1 MAWSFFVWG
10 LSEEYWDFVRWM
22 ERRTP
27 GGRGYRLGQG
37 LRRGIQLWLREVDG
51 KADARGRGYRPGQG
65 LRRGIQLRF
74 REMAKSI
81 AAGPELAVGSNSW
94 PCRNNALS
102 RNLSCITPP
111 PQQPE
116 PISSP
121 SGWHFQPVGKKI
133 KPERGRKRTRGVLSW
148 NCRSVAVSVQ
158 RSTINTEESRDQIG
172 TASHY
177 KYRRIQEP
185 DRHSVPLWIPQ
196 HTDKS
201 QYRTTY
207 NNEEFFPCPTGG
219 SAREG
224 VRASELWDRLP
235 SHLPHWKCDRRSATS
250 EWKKKNCIFKINF
263 QKIQKNLNFMVD
275 KHNSQWYYNWAVT
288 NNCFRKTNN

>member
-1 MAWSFFVWG
+1 
-10 LSEEYWDFVRWM
+10 
-22 ERRTP
+22 
-27 GGRGYRLGQG
+27 
-37 LRRGIQLWLREVDG
+37 
-51 KADARGRGYRPGQG
+51 
-65 LRRGIQLRF
+65 
-74 REMAKSI
+74 MAKTI

-185 DRHSVPLWIPQ
+185 RSAQRLTLNTAAYRQKSTVLHIKDVTLLSVPNGVGARGRAFGLRNFEIAFPRTYRIENATGVAPSSEESYYKKQ
-196 HTDKS
+196 HNK
-201 QYRTTY
+201 Q
-207 NNEEFFPCPTGG
+207 
-219 SAREG
+219 
-224 VRASELWDRLP
+224 
-235 SHLPHWKCDRRSATS
+235 
-250 EWKKKNCIFKINF
+250 
-263 QKIQKNLNFMVD
+263 Q
-275 KHNSQWYYNWAVT
+275 
-288 NNCFRKTNN
+288 

>member
-1 MAWSFFVWG
+1 MRGKAISKFRSPNALPRAPTPLGTERILRCCMWCGIDFCLYAAVFRVERCADLVPGFFCIYSG
-10 LSEEYWDFVRWM
+10 TLYWYSY
-22 ERRTP
+22 TSTIP
-27 GGRGYRLGQG
+27 GQDAPRPLPSPFGFYLFSYRL
-37 LRRGIQLWLREVDG
+37 EVS
-51 KADARGRGYRPGQG
+51 ARGRGYRPGQG

-148 NCRSVAVSVQ
+148 DCERAAVS
-158 RSTINTEESRDQIG
+158 
-172 TASHY
+172 A
-177 KYRRIQEP
+177 
-185 DRHSVPLWIPQ
+185 
-196 HTDKS
+196 
-201 QYRTTY
+201 
-207 NNEEFFPCPTGG
+207 
-219 SAREG
+219 
-224 VRASELWDRLP
+224 
-235 SHLPHWKCDRRSATS
+235 
-250 EWKKKNCIFKINF
+250 
-263 QKIQKNLNFMVD
+263 
-275 KHNSQWYYNWAVT
+275 
-288 NNCFRKTNN
+288 

>member
-1 MAWSFFVWG
+1 MKGSWVRVSFPAWLIWAWRSGMNVNPGAPGFFVWI
-10 LSEEYWDFVRWM
+10 Y
-22 ERRTP
+22 
-27 GGRGYRLGQG
+27 GGRECRCGQG
-37 LRRGIQLWLREVDG
+37 FREGNG
-51 KADARGRGYRPGQG
+51 KPDARGRGYRPGQG

-74 REMAKSI
+74 REMAKTI
-81 AAGPELAVGSNSW
+81 AAGPELAAGSNSW

-158 RSTINTEESRDQIG
+158 RSTINTEESRAQID

-207 NNEEFFPCPTGG
+207 NNEEFFPCPTGWE
-219 SAREG
+219 REG
-224 VRASELWDRLP
+224 GRSGFGTLRSP
-235 SHLPHWKCDRRSATS
+235 SLALTALKMRPP
-250 EWKKKNCIFKINF
+250 
-263 QKIQKNLNFMVD
+263 
-275 KHNSQWYYNWAVT
+275 
-288 NNCFRKTNN
+288 

>member
-1 MAWSFFVWG
+1 MGLALWDECESWGSRLFCLDLWRERMSVWARVPWG
-10 LSEEYWDFVRWM
+10 EWKVG
-22 ERRTP
+22 TP
-27 GGRGYRLGQG
+27 EGCGIDSGR
-37 LRRGIQLWLREVDG
+37 
-51 KADARGRGYRPGQG
+51 KPDARGRGYRPGQG

-81 AAGPELAVGSNSW
+81 AAGPELACGADSW

-207 NNEEFFPCPTGG
+207 NNEEFFPCPTGWE
-219 SAREG
+219 REG
-224 VRASELWDRLP
+224 GRSGFGTLRSP
-235 SHLPHWKCDRRSATS
+235 SLALTALKMRPP
-250 EWKKKNCIFKINF
+250 
-263 QKIQKNLNFMVD
+263 
-275 KHNSQWYYNWAVT
+275 
-288 NNCFRKTNN
+288 